1 MPLRPTQWR
10 MNRPSNLRQRAGFA
24 RAARAEPGPFGLN
37 KLRMVEIGIA
47 LLLTLAALIFVG
59 LTVWAVEQLGIQVT
73 DAWARP
79 SVGQS
84 TITAAYMTIAND
96 GATDD
101 VLKGV
106 RSPKVKVVE
115 VHQTTATPDG
125 VMQMRKV
132 EDGLPIPAGGSLT
145 LQPGG
150 AHLMLIGVE
159 EPLQAGDQVM
169 LTLEFAKAAPLEIA
183 VPVITGA
190 PDKD

>member
-1 MPLRPTQWR
+1 
-10 MNRPSNLRQRAGFA
+10 MNRSTHLRQRAELA
-24 RAARAEPGPFGLN
+24 RGLRAEPGPFPLS
-37 KLRMVEIGIA
+37 KLRMVEIGVA

-79 SVGQS
+79 SVGPGK
-84 TITAAYMTIAND
+84 TTAAYMTIAND
-96 GATDD
+96 SASDD

-115 VHQTTATPDG
+115 VHQTTVTPDG

-132 EDGLPIPAGGSLT
+132 EDGLPIPAGGSLA

-150 AHLMLIGVE
+150 AHLMLIGLE
-159 EPLQAGDQVM
+159 EPLQPGDQVM
-169 LTLEFAKAAPLEIA
+169 LTLEFAKAAPLEVA
-183 VPVITGA
+183 VPVITDA
-190 PDKD
+190 ADKD

>member
-1 MPLRPTQWR
+1 MPPRPTQWR
-10 MNRPSNLRQRAGFA
+10 MNRSSNLRQRAGFA

-84 TITAAYMTIAND
+84 AITAAYMTIAND

-101 VLKGV
+101 VLEGV

-125 VMQMRKV
+125 V
-132 EDGLPIPAGGSLT
+132 